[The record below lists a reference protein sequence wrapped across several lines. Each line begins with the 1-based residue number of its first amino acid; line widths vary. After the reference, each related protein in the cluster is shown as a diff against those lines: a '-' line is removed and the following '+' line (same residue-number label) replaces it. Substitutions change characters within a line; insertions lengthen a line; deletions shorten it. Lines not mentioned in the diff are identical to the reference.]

1 LTEEMTEQKA
11 NEIEMQGRGRW
22 AGSPNGE
29 NTGVIR
35 VNRAHGNGARW
46 TGSPKGENAGV
57 IRVKIERHRWPE
69 PEMAKMMGISVAL
82 SITMSQASRAT

>member
-29 NTGVIR
+29 NT
-35 VNRAHGNGARW
+35 
-46 TGSPKGENAGV
+46 GV